1 MAHRAHRPAEA
12 VGLGRAALARASEKE
27 SGPVHVVDFTSYVAV
42 DVDVV
47 AVDVVAGRINSAT
60 ASPPTA
66 AAILYVRITPPP
78 KNSARS
84 RQIEATQERC
94 DCEHRLRHVR
104 T

>member
-1 MAHRAHRPAEA
+1 M
-12 VGLGRAALARASEKE
+12 
-27 SGPVHVVDFTSYVAV
+27 HVVDFTSYVAV